1 MVKGRGER
9 REEKKEDSPGLAVEE
24 REGGKGEKTGEG
36 KAVRQGKAANNRVG
50 RNDRLG

>member
-1 MVKGRGER
+1 M
-9 REEKKEDSPGLAVEE
+9 EE

-36 KAVRQGKAANNRVG
+36 KEVRQGKAADNRVG